1 MKKLTLLLTLI
12 IAAAFL
18 LCGCSNLHNAS
29 SGTNETQASS
39 ATEAPTELVISKI
52 DNLSF
57 QTKQKKYSKDVQK
70 VIAVLS
76 NGTKDIYTFGA
87 QYELQAYQNSR
98 WVHVPLAIDTIW
110 SGEEIIAFAG
120 GTEEYSYS
128 VADESGPLSP
138 GRYRIVLSVTNDT
151 TKEELNIT
159 AEFTVEE

>member
-1 MKKLTLLLTLI
+1 MKKLIWLLALI
-12 IAAAFL
+12 MTAAFVF
-18 LCGCSNLHNAS
+18 CGCSNVHNAS
-29 SGTNETQASS
+29 SGTGETQAASV
-39 ATEAPTELVISKI
+39 TEAPTELIISKI
-52 DNLSF
+52 DGLSF
-57 QTKQKKYSKDVQK
+57 QAKQKNYPKDVQK
-70 VIAVLS
+70 VIAVLL
-76 NGTKDIYTFGA
+76 NGTKDSYSFGA

-151 TKEELNIT
+151 TKEELNIA

>member
-1 MKKLTLLLTLI
+1 MKKLIWLLALI
-12 IAAAFL
+12 MTAAFVF
-18 LCGCSNLHNAS
+18 CGCSNVHNTS
-29 SGTNETQASS
+29 SGIDETQASS

-87 QYELQAYQNSR
+87 QYELQAYQSSR

-120 GTEEYSYS
+120 GTGEHSYPVAEEGS
-128 VADESGPLSP
+128 PLSP

-151 TKEELNIT
+151 TKEELNIA
-159 AEFTVEE
+159 AEFTVE